1 MTLSKLSLADDG
13 TKVSI
18 IAWANANKQKAGDS
32 LGSWRY
38 VEIDMTQAEI
48 DKLKTPALAGA
59 VTLTDQN
66 TATETVVDT
75 PATQTKAAVTHE
87 VTKLV
92 SGHLT
97 LAADYVAPA
106 EPEPMGPQPSQQELI
121 NANLTKQL
129 ASVTQMATISQAAVV
144 TLTKQVAEQASTNTE
159 AK

>member
-1 MTLSKLSLADDG
+1 MTLSKISLADDG
-13 TKVSI
+13 AKVSI

-32 LGSWRY
+32 LGSWHY

-48 DKLKTPALAGA
+48 DALKTPALAGA
-59 VTLTDQN
+59 VTLTDQKM
-66 TATETVVDT
+66 TTENVVDT

-106 EPEPMGPQPSQQELI
+106 DPEPEAPQPSQQDQI
-121 NANLTKQL
+121 NATLMKQTAQNAAANAAIMKQL
-129 ASVTQMATISQAAVV
+129 ATITAAE
-144 TLTKQVAEQASTNTE
+144 TAKE
-159 AK
+159 A

>member
-13 TKVSI
+13 TKVPL
-18 IAWANANKQKAGDS
+18 IAWANENKQKAGDS
-32 LGSWRY
+32 QGTWRY

-48 DKLKTPALAGA
+48 DALKAPALAGA
-59 VTLTDQN
+59 VTLTDQK

-75 PATQTKAAVTHE
+75 PGTQTKAAVTHE

-106 EPEPMGPQPSQQELI
+106 DPEPEAPQPSQQDQI
-121 NANLTKQL
+121 NATLMKQTAQNAAANAAIMKQL
-129 ASVTQMATISQAAVV
+129 ATITATE
-144 TLTKQVAEQASTNTE
+144 TTKGAE
-159 AK
+159 

>member
-13 TKVSI
+13 TKVSL
-18 IAWANANKQKAGDS
+18 IAWANENRQKAGDS

-59 VTLTDQN
+59 VTLTDQK

-97 LAADYVAPA
+97 LAVDYVAPA
-106 EPEPMGPQPSQQELI
+106 DPEPEAPQPSQQDQI
-121 NANLTKQL
+121 NATLMKQTAQNAAANAAIMKQL
-129 ASVTQMATISQAAVV
+129 ATITAAE
-144 TLTKQVAEQASTNTE
+144 TAKE
-159 AK
+159 A

>member
-1 MTLSKLSLADDG
+1 MTLSKISLADDRA
-13 TKVSI
+13 KVSI

-48 DKLKTPALAGA
+48 DKLKTPALAGV
-59 VTLTDQN
+59 VTLTDQK

-106 EPEPMGPQPSQQELI
+106 DPEPEAPQPSQQDQI
-121 NANLTKQL
+121 NATLMKQTAQNAADNAAIMKQL
-129 ASVTQMATISQAAVV
+129 ATITAAE
-144 TLTKQVAEQASTNTE
+144 TAKE
-159 AK
+159 A

>member
-13 TKVSI
+13 ATVSA
-18 IAWANANKQKAGDS
+18 IAWANERKQKAGDS
-32 LGSWRY
+32 LGAWRY

-48 DKLKTPALAGA
+48 DALKAPALAGA
-59 VTLTDQN
+59 VTLTDQK
-66 TATETVVDT
+66 TATETMVDT

-106 EPEPMGPQPSQQELI
+106 EPEPEAPQPSADQQAIAL
-121 NANLTKQL
+121 LTKQTAQNAAANAAIMKQL
-129 ASVTQMATISQAAVV
+129 ATITAAE
-144 TLTKQVAEQASTNTE
+144 TAKE
-159 AK
+159 A